1 MDLQT
6 LENLISQNKSTR
18 EIARIL
24 GRKPSAVSYWLKK
37 HGLQTNFKSS
47 KDSGKISRAKPLI
60 NTCRTCGVELSSS
73 NTAFNRGYICR
84 QCKGKEDSERRRQR
98 KNKAI
103 SYGGGKCRIC
113 GYDKTPS
120 ALEFHHI
127 DPSSKEKE
135 PHLLNSLS
143 WDKQKEELDKCIL
156 LCANCHREVHDRL
169 RVDDKFNVLDWVSD
183 PDSRYN

>member
-6 LENLISQNKSTR
+6 LENLVSQNKSTR

-24 GRKPSAVSYWLKK
+24 GRKPSAVSYWIKK
-37 HGLQTNFKSS
+37 HGLQTNFKSF
-47 KDSGKISRAKPLI
+47 KDSGIKCSIIKCRKCKIEL
-60 NTCRTCGVELSSS
+60 NTS
-73 NTAFNRGYICR
+73 NSAWGRGHICR
-84 QCKGKEDSERRRQR
+84 QCKSEVDVKRRKSR
-98 KNKAI
+98 KSKAI
-103 SYGGGKCRIC
+103 EYKGGKCNVC

-127 DPSSKEKE
+127 NPFSKEKE
-135 PHLLNSLS
+135 PHLLNSMS

>member
-1 MDLQT
+1 MDANT
-6 LENLISQNKSTR
+6 LRELISQNKSTR

-24 GRKPSAVSYWLKK
+24 NKKPTAIIYWLKK
-37 HGLQTNFKSS
+37 HGLRTNFTPQVKT
-47 KDSGKISRAKPLI
+47 SG
-60 NTCRTCGVELSSS
+60 NTSIPR
-73 NTAFNRGYICR
+73 
-84 QCKGKEDSERRRQR
+84 
-98 KNKAI
+98 
-103 SYGGGKCRIC
+103 KCRIC
-113 GYDKTPS
+113 EIVLNELNDSFARGNICKACKSKDDVERRKKRKNRAIEYKGGKCNICEYNKSPS

-127 DPSSKEKE
+127 DPSLKDNKFSI
-135 PHLLNSLS
+135 LISMS

>member
-18 EIARIL
+18 EVARIL

-37 HGLQTNFKSS
+37 HGLRTNFTPQFKT
-47 KDSGKISRAKPLI
+47 SGNISNPR
-60 NTCRTCGVELSSS
+60 
-73 NTAFNRGYICR
+73 
-84 QCKGKEDSERRRQR
+84 
-98 KNKAI
+98 
-103 SYGGGKCRIC
+103 KCRIC
-113 GYDKTPS
+113 ETLLNESNDSLGRGNICRACKSKIDVERKKEKKRKAIRYKGGGCNVCGYDKSFS